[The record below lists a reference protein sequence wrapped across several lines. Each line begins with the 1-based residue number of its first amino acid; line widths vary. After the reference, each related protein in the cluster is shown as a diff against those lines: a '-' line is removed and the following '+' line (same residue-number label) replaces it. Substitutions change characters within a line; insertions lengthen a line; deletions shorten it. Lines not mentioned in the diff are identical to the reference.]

1 MLAVYVAA
9 ETSNEDVVDAFGG
22 VLSQKTALVC
32 CTSCAKVAMETI
44 DLAYERR
51 SRNPSAVGP
60 VAAWWYNVLFVYSA
74 ATVLVAAKI
83 CPTIMTEIPEAA
95 IVSSMQKAM
104 EILKHYSTFDPGIE
118 QLIAVLYLL
127 FNVLPEHYV
136 QPRIADATAMG
147 ADGARASSAVRQEQ
161 SLRNGRGYFNESDTL
176 LPRTGTNLEPVA
188 FELSLDNLDFDPN
201 FEFTFDNNDLSWLN
215 TMPFDL

>member
-1 MLAVYVAA
+1 MLSVYVAA
-9 ETSNEDVVDAFGG
+9 ETSNEDVASAFGG
-22 VLSQKTALVC
+22 VLSQKTALAC
-32 CTSCAKVAMETI
+32 CTICVKVAIETI

-83 CPTIMTEIPEAA
+83 CPTIMAEVSVTA
-95 IVSSMQKAM
+95 ILRSMQRAM
-104 EILKHYSTFDPGIE
+104 DILKHYSVFDTGIE

-136 QPRIADATAMG
+136 QPRVTDASVTRADNEVAHAG
-147 ADGARASSAVRQEQ
+147 GPEH
-161 SLRNGRGYFNESDTL
+161 SLRDVRGDFRDSDSL
-176 LPRTGTNLEPVA
+176 LPRTGIDFEPSA
-188 FELSLDNLDFDPN
+188 FDLGLANLDLDPN
-201 FEFTFDNNDLSWLN
+201 FEFVFDNNDLSWLN
-215 TMPFDL
+215 TIPFDL